1 MKNRTIACS
10 AASTCVA
17 VGLVSALLFVSDVY
31 AQSCSPDFTIT
42 PTPNGP
48 QYNRLLAVAGFDVN
62 DIWAVGFTNGTSY
75 QTLVEHWDGS
85 SWSVVPSPNLGVISQ
100 LLGVGGIASDDLWA
114 VGIFIEDFGFH
125 PTRTLTEHWD
135 GVQWTVVPSPN
146 LEGFDEL
153 NAVAAVARDDVWAVG
168 QISLRDALFVHWD
181 GAAWTIVDGPLVGRQ
196 FAVAALAPDD
206 VWSAGEGRRAD
217 NTDLFNHWDGAS
229 WTTISN
235 PPLTP
240 GWATIRSL
248 TALAPNDIWA
258 AGSIFHEVCDKT
270 CTYFETP
277 RVLHWDGQ
285 SWAIVRPP
293 FAFDLSQ
300 LTGIAAESSSSV
312 WGVGFENGHTLASH
326 WDGTQWT
333 NAPPLQLGVGTI
345 FEGVTVVGGDA
356 WAVGWFALP
365 GRDQTL
371 AVRFRCN

>member
-1 MKNRTIACS
+1 MKNRTAGGF
-10 AASTCVA
+10 ASTCVA
-17 VGLVSALLFVSDVY
+17 VGLAVALFLVREAQ
-31 AQSCSPDFTIT
+31 AQSCSPDFTIV

-48 QYNRLLAVAGFDVN
+48 QHNRLQAVAGFGVN
-62 DIWAVGFTNGTSY
+62 DVWAVGFTNGTSY
-75 QTLVEHWDGS
+75 QTLVEHWDGL
-85 SWSVVPSPNLGVISQ
+85 SWSIVPSPNQGVVSQ

-114 VGIFIEDFGFH
+114 VGLFIEEPGFH

-153 NAVAAVARDDVWAVG
+153 NAVAAVAADDVWAVG
-168 QISLRDALFVHWD
+168 QFSLRDALILHWD
-181 GAAWTIVDGPLVGRQ
+181 GEAWTVVNGPPVGRQ

-217 NTDLFNHWDGAS
+217 NTDLFNHWDGTS
-229 WTTISN
+229 WTTIPN

-258 AGSIFHEVCDKT
+258 AGSLFNEFCEKT
-270 CTYFETP
+270 CYYSETP
-277 RVLHWDGQ
+277 RVLHWDGG
-285 SWAIVRPP
+285 SWAIVSRP

-300 LTGIAAESSSSV
+300 LTGIAAESSSSI
-312 WGVGFENGHTLASH
+312 WAVGFENGHTLASH

-333 NAPPLQLGVGTI
+333 NAPELQLGAGTI

-356 WAVGWFALP
+356 WAVGSFALP
-365 GRDQTL
+365 GRDQTF